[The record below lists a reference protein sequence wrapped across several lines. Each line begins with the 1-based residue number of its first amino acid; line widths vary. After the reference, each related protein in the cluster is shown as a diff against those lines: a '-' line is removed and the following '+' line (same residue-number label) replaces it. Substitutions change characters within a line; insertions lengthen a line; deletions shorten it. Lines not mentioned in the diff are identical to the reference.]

1 MRMNGRTKGG
11 RERKNGWKGNI
22 AIVDE
27 REVDVWLP
35 SMPVS
40 LACLS
45 SMSDRCSGLLPP
57 FRRPIASDRLERR
70 SGSDIEEN
78 NQGSLSVRRSR
89 EAPRTSGRARAGEG
103 FKLPALM
110 SYLVVPRAGYWR
122 HPGAR
127 GQPLHILFLCFG
139 MVLST
144 SKRDDGG
151 AHQRGKLAVF
161 PGVTQ
166 FASCVLHSVWA

>member
-45 SMSDRCSGLLPP
+45 SMSDCRSGLFSP

-78 NQGSLSVRRSR
+78 NQGSLSVRPAAR
-89 EAPRTSGRARAGEG
+89 GRHQGRAGEG
-103 FKLPALM
+103 LKLPALM
-110 SYLVVPRAGYWR
+110 SYLVVLRAGYCR

-127 GQPLHILFLCFG
+127 PLHILFLCFG

-161 PGVTQ
+161 SRCNAICIVCAPFRVGMIP
-166 FASCVLHSVWA
+166 

>member
-45 SMSDRCSGLLPP
+45 SMSDCRSGLFSP

-78 NQGSLSVRRSR
+78 NQGSLSVRPAAR
-89 EAPRTSGRARAGEG
+89 GRHQGRAGESCPPSCRILL
-103 FKLPALM
+103 FFERVIVVTPEQDLCI
-110 SYLVVPRAGYWR
+110 SYSYASEWSYPPRRGTME
-122 HPGAR
+122 AR
-127 GQPLHILFLCFG
+127 
-139 MVLST
+139 T
-144 SKRDDGG
+144 
-151 AHQRGKLAVF
+151 RGENWQSF
-161 PGVTQ
+161 PDVTQ